1 MLKRQWWR
9 QKRCPLS
16 CGHKNSCCCQVISGV
31 MIDLQGKVT
40 ETLVKMQSEAA
51 SASVKAQRFVVKF
64 CDYQINER
72 GG

>member
-1 MLKRQWWR
+1 
-9 QKRCPLS
+9 
-16 CGHKNSCCCQVISGV
+16 

-40 ETLVKMQSEAA
+40 EILVKMQSEAA